1 LLSIISDAAKS
12 KVLKLKG
19 MLLFLGGKT
28 LFKYQKN
35 LLVLPINNALPS
47 TLLKIRLN
55 WQSRFKLCILKQ
67 KKLKISKNVAN
78 FKLRASFSPTN
89 PTA

>member
-1 LLSIISDAAKS
+1 MLSIIPDAAES

-19 MLLFLGGKT
+19 MLLFLGKT
-28 LFKYQKN
+28 LFKYQNN
-35 LLVLPINNALPS
+35 LLVSPINNALS
-47 TLLKIRLN
+47 SALLKIRLN
-55 WQSRFKLCILKQ
+55 RQSRFKLCILTQ

>member
-1 LLSIISDAAKS
+1 LLSIIPNAAKS

-19 MLLFLGGKT
+19 MLLFWGKT
-28 LFKYQKN
+28 LFKYQNN
-35 LLVLPINNALPS
+35 LLVSPINNALPS

-67 KKLKISKNVAN
+67 KKA
-78 FKLRASFSPTN
+78 
-89 PTA
+89 

>member
-1 LLSIISDAAKS
+1 LLSIIPDAAES

-19 MLLFLGGKT
+19 MLLFLGKT

-35 LLVLPINNALPS
+35 LLVSPITNDLSS

-67 KKLKISKNVAN
+67 KSLKSARTLPILS
-78 FKLRASFSPTN
+78 
-89 PTA
+89 